1 MLHSPLHVL
10 QWCPVCVYFKSKQ
23 CHAETV
29 PKNHFFKHKSL
40 LSKVTNS
47 RISFNTQDCVDSS
60 YCQSGSSRDVNIP
73 TNSFIQKQTSSVDIN
88 LTKHYFDMLHTVCSL
103 GLLRVNVMV
112 QFLAHNNEP
121 TVNPLL
127 STLGA
132 YLFQKILNFFLKSR
146 YGGLIWDGGGGGL
159 IWFSKDDGISSP

>member
-1 MLHSPLHVL
+1 MSYHRVQFVFTLNRNSVTLRL
-10 QWCPVCVYFKSKQ
+10 FLKS
-23 CHAETV
+23 
-29 PKNHFFKHKSL
+29 FFKHKTL
-40 LSKVTNS
+40 LSKVRNS

-88 LTKHYFDMLHTVCSL
+88 LTRHYFDMLHTVRSL

-112 QFLAHNNEP
+112 QFLAHHNDP

-132 YLFQKILNFFLKSR
+132 YLFQTILNFFLKVDTEGLFEMGW
-146 YGGLIWDGGGGGL
+146 GGAYLI
-159 IWFSKDDGISSP
+159 

>member
-10 QWCPVCVYFKSKQ
+10 PWRPVCVYFKQKQ

-29 PKNHFFKHKSL
+29 PKNHFFKHKTL

-73 TNSFIQKQTSSVDIN
+73 TNRFIQKQTSSVDIN
-88 LTKHYFDMLHTVCSL
+88 LTRHYFDTLHTVRSL
-103 GLLRVNVMV
+103 RGLLSN
-112 QFLAHNNEP
+112 
-121 TVNPLL
+121 L
-127 STLGA
+127 SPLGA
-132 YLFQKILNFFLKSR
+132 ILNNFDFLKKIEM
-146 YGGLIWDGGGGGL
+146 GGLFERRGGGGGYL
-159 IWFSKDDGISSP
+159 IQQKRWYQFSITTIIRNLFGCIIS

>member
-10 QWCPVCVYFKSKQ
+10 PPCPVCVYLKQKQ
-23 CHAETV
+23 CHTETV
-29 PKNHFFKHKSL
+29 RKNHFFKHKTL

-88 LTKHYFDMLHTVCSL
+88 LTRHYFDMLHTVRSL

-112 QFLAHNNEP
+112 QFTAHNNDL
-121 TVNPLL
+121 TVNPLV

-132 YLFQKILNFFLKSR
+132 YLFQTILIFKKNR
-146 YGGLIWDGGGGGL
+146 DGGLM
-159 IWFSKDDGISSP
+159 

>member
-1 MLHSPLHVL
+1 MTTEIDFETHKLHHICPTYLSLHKFMLLSPLHVL
-10 QWCPVCVYFKSKQ
+10 PWCPVCVYFKSKQ
-23 CHAETV
+23 CRAETV
-29 PKNHFFKHKSL
+29 PQNHFFKHKTL

-88 LTKHYFDMLHTVCSL
+88 LMKHYFDMLHTVCSL

-132 YLFQKILNFFLKSR
+132 YIFI
-146 YGGLIWDGGGGGL
+146 
-159 IWFSKDDGISSP
+159 